1 MSDVRGTGLA
11 PAAAETTAVPPAT
24 QQRPGRIGILG
35 GTFDPVHVGH
45 LAAGEEARE
54 RLGLER
60 VLFVPAGEPWQKA
73 GRAISPAEDRVA
85 MLELALAGNP
95 WFEVS
100 TIEVD
105 RPGPSYSVDT
115 VEALVAA
122 QRTAGHEP
130 DVWFI
135 LSAEAAHGLA
145 TWHRPERL
153 LAACRLAVVPRPGAA
168 PFDPAELEAIA
179 PGSTDRAVVLD
190 APRLDLSGTA
200 IRARIRA
207 GRSTRYLVPDPV
219 AAYIAAHGL
228 YRPSH
233 QEEHPS

>member
-1 MSDVRGTGLA
+1 MSEVRGSGRA
-11 PAAAETTAVPPAT
+11 PAAAETTTAPSAT
-24 QQRPGRIGILG
+24 APRPGRVGILG
-35 GTFDPVHVGH
+35 GTFDPVHLGH

-73 GRAISPAEDRVA
+73 GRAISPGSDRVA

-115 VEALVAA
+115 VEALTAA
-122 QRTAGHEP
+122 ERSAGREP

-153 LAACRLAVVPRPGAA
+153 LAICRLAVVPRPGAA
-168 PFDPAELEAIA
+168 PFEPVELGAIA
-179 PGSTDRAVVLD
+179 PGSADRAVVLD
-190 APRLDLSGTA
+190 GPRLDLSGTA

-207 GRSTRYLVPDPV
+207 GRSIRYLVPEPV
-219 AAYIAAHGL
+219 GAYIAAHGL
-228 YRPSH
+228 YRPSQ

>member
-1 MSDVRGTGLA
+1 MSDVRGNGRD
-11 PAAAETTAVPPAT
+11 PAAAETDVTPSAMAPH
-24 QQRPGRIGILG
+24 PGRIGILG
-35 GTFDPVHVGH
+35 GTFDPIHLGH

-73 GRAISPAEDRVA
+73 GRAISPGADRIA
-85 MLELALAGNP
+85 MVELGLAGNP
-95 WFEVS
+95 CFEVS

-115 VEALVAA
+115 VEALIAA
-122 QRTAGHEP
+122 ERSAGRDP
-130 DVWFI
+130 DLWFI

-145 TWHRPERL
+145 TWDRPDRL
-153 LAACRLAVVPRPGAA
+153 LALCRLAVVPRPGAA

-179 PGSTDRAVVLD
+179 PGSTGRAVVLD
-190 APRLDLSGTA
+190 GPRLDLSGTA
-200 IRARIRA
+200 IRARVRA
-207 GRSTRYLVPDPV
+207 GRSIRYLVPDPI